1 MDRSP
6 LPTFLPAEL
15 ERLEDALLRLCPSRQ
30 FQIRQVTF
38 PTTVGQSLDITH
50 TLRPERAEF
59 IDWVVLQSMYPC
71 LVYQPTGETFGEGYV
86 RLACTQPGAP
96 VTLLLMVTAE
106 VPNRAPLVGSSL
118 NSALTAYQYPEF
130 HIGGASLRTFGN
142 GNLAVDSWS
151 GPALVLSHLGIEWQV
166 GLDANAGDP
175 TNHAL
180 VFHDQIAEEAVAE
193 LRYQNSGYHLQ
204 PAPNH
209 NSTATINLGQ
219 DATDERWDTAYV
231 KNLNTTNGTFEQGR
245 SVAAGVWQAYTPTW
259 TGSTTNPTLSNGSLT
274 GRYTLVGDTVTFQI
288 RLVIGSSTT
297 LATGNWFFTLPQ
309 TKLGAVREAIGVMY
323 AEEVGVGGGG
333 GITFCESDQSTLYLQ
348 LFNNT
353 YVTEAAPF
361 AWGTNDFL
369 TIKGSYEIA

>member
-96 VTLLLMVTAE
+96 ITLLLMVTAE

-219 DATDERWDTAYV
+219 DATDERWDNVYA
-231 KNLNTTNGTFEQGR
+231 KNLNSTAGLTERGR
-245 SVAAGVWQAYTPTW
+245 SVAAGEWASVSYAAGNFTASAGTW
-259 TGSTTNPTLSNGSLT
+259 TVDAGDVVTHRYMLIGKTMWISFAFQNTDVSNAAVTL
-274 GRYTLVGDTVTFQI
+274 
-288 RLVIGSSTT
+288 RL
-297 LATGNWFFTLPQ
+297 TLPG
-309 TKLGAVREAIGVMY
+309 GATSAATTYSAIRAIDAGGV
-323 AEEVGVGGGG
+323 EVASIALCPVG
-333 GITFCESDQSTLYLQ
+333 Q
-348 LFNNT
+348 T
-353 YVTEAAPF
+353 YVEFYATSAA
-361 AWGTNDFL
+361 GTFGATAADN
-369 TIKGSYEIA
+369 TTVSGMVVVEIV

>member
-6 LPTFLPAEL
+6 IPAFLPAEL

-59 IDWVVLQSMYPC
+59 IDWVVIQSMYPC
-71 LVYQPTGETFGEGYV
+71 LVYQPTGEPFGEGYV

-96 VTLLLMVTAE
+96 ITLLLMVTAE

-219 DATDERWDTAYV
+219 DATDERWDNVYA
-231 KNLNTTNGTFEQGR
+231 KNLNSTAGLTERGR
-245 SVAAGVWQAYTPTW
+245 SVAAGEWASVSYAAGNFTASAGTW
-259 TGSTTNPTLSNGSLT
+259 TVDAGDVVTHRYMLIGKTMWISFAFQNTDVSNAAVTL
-274 GRYTLVGDTVTFQI
+274 
-288 RLVIGSSTT
+288 RL
-297 LATGNWFFTLPQ
+297 TLPG
-309 TKLGAVREAIGVMY
+309 GATSAATTYSAIRAIDAGGV
-323 AEEVGVGGGG
+323 EVASIALCPVG
-333 GITFCESDQSTLYLQ
+333 Q
-348 LFNNT
+348 T
-353 YVTEAAPF
+353 YVEFYATSAA
-361 AWGTNDFL
+361 GTFGATAADN
-369 TIKGSYEIA
+369 TTVSGMVVVEIV

>member
-6 LPTFLPAEL
+6 IPAFLPAEL

-59 IDWVVLQSMYPC
+59 IDWVVIQSMYPC
-71 LVYQPTGETFGEGYV
+71 LVYQPTGEPFGEGYV

-96 VTLLLMVTAE
+96 ITLLLMVTAE

-259 TGSTTNPTLSNGSLT
+259 SGATTNPTLGNGALS
-274 GRYTLVGDTVTFQI
+274 GRYMLIGDTVTFHI
-288 RLVIGSSTT
+288 RLAIGSTTT
-297 LATGNWFFTLPQ
+297 LATGAWIFTLPV
-309 TKLGAVREAIGVMY
+309 TKVGAYIEALGTFVAVNDGV
-323 AEEVGVGGGG
+323 AALTGEVVGQA
-333 GITFCESDQSTLYLQ
+333 DQSTLLCELNDY
-348 LFNNT
+348 N
-353 YVTEAAPF
+353 YVTEALPF
-361 AWGTNDFL
+361 AWGTSDNL
-369 TIKGSYEIA
+369 SIKGTYELA

>member
-219 DATDERWDTAYV
+219 DATDERWDNVYA
-231 KNLNTTNGTFEQGR
+231 KNLNSTAGLTERGR
-245 SVAAGVWQAYTPTW
+245 SVAAGEWASVSYAAGNFTASAGTW
-259 TGSTTNPTLSNGSLT
+259 TVDAGDVVTHRYMLIGKTMWISFAFQNTDVSNAAVTL
-274 GRYTLVGDTVTFQI
+274 
-288 RLVIGSSTT
+288 RL
-297 LATGNWFFTLPQ
+297 TLPG
-309 TKLGAVREAIGVMY
+309 GATSAATTYSAIRAIDAGGV
-323 AEEVGVGGGG
+323 EVASIALCPVG
-333 GITFCESDQSTLYLQ
+333 Q
-348 LFNNT
+348 T
-353 YVTEAAPF
+353 YVEFYATSAA
-361 AWGTNDFL
+361 GTFGATAADN
-369 TIKGSYEIA
+369 TTVSGMVVVEIV